1 VFRGLERPPAWAI
14 VAILAG
20 LVAIGVMTPIAVRRG
35 AVPADVISAAQ
46 ASESASAS
54 SSAAARN
61 ATDAAEA
68 ARIDIA
74 VLGDSY
80 TAGSPM
86 DSGEQ
91 SEWPALLTAAH
102 PWNITRYAVG
112 GTGFVAGRDAG
123 TDFAARVPDIVA
135 AKPAV
140 VIVEGGHNDAGS
152 SPADVA
158 AAAST
163 VLTDLRSGLPDAK
176 IIVLGV
182 LWPDSA
188 PAKVFAIDDSLKAAT
203 DDAGAVFVDAL
214 REGWF
219 SGANSRLIGSDGVN
233 PTDEGHAA
241 LAQRIGDALIA
252 AGVPASV

>member
-1 VFRGLERPPAWAI
+1 MFRGLERPPAWAI

-20 LVAIGVMTPIAVRRG
+20 LVAIGVMTPIALRRG
-35 AVPADVISAAQ
+35 AVPADVIAAAQ
-46 ASESASAS
+46 ASESAAAS
-54 SSAAARN
+54 SSATARK
-61 ATDAAEA
+61 ASDAAEA

-102 PWNITRYAVG
+102 PWDVTRYAVG

-140 VIVEGGHNDAGS
+140 VLVEGGHDDSGS
-152 SPADVA
+152 SPAEVA

-163 VLTDLRSGLPDAK
+163 VLTDLRTGLPDAK

-182 LWPDSA
+182 LWPGSA
-188 PAKVFAIDDSLKAAT
+188 PTKVFAIDGSLKAVT
-203 DDAGAVFVDAL
+203 DDVGGVFVDAL
-214 REGWF
+214 RQGWF
-219 SGANSRLIGSDGVN
+219 DGANGRLIGSDGTN